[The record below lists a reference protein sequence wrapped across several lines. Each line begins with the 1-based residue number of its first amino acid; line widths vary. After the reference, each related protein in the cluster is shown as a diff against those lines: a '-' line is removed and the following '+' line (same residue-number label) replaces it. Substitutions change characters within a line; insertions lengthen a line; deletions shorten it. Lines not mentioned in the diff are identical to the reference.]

1 MNRGVSWQHR
11 LPHGVSGFRET
22 SEGFSASV
30 PVLTDEEGFFGREC
44 PACERFFKLREDQW
58 LALPDEVTTTC
69 PYCGRESADPS
80 DFSTQ
85 QQLERARSAGM
96 AIAQQYVHDAIR
108 ETFGRLQTPRLRP
121 GQSGIQITVSNSPP
135 PPIGSLLCYVE
146 EQVRRTITCDNC
158 QTVYGVYGATAFCP
172 ICGPRAAADTVL
184 EAIERGRHAL
194 ALEDALPEDLREQ
207 ARADG
212 VFDKAAADAVKET
225 VTLFEVFTRDQFI
238 SRVPEHEA
246 IVKDKG
252 RGVFQRIDDVDTLF
266 VDHVGTAISALVE
279 DDVWTRLQTVFQQ
292 RHVLVHQQ
300 GIVDQQ
306 YVDRVPHALQQVG
319 QRLVLGRQDAGRA
332 LDALE
337 VVVRAVGGLRA

>member
-1 MNRGVSWQHR
+1 
-11 LPHGVSGFRET
+11 VSGFRET
-22 SEGFSASV
+22 SQGFSVSV

-58 LALPDEVTTTC
+58 LALPDDVTTTC
-69 PYCGRESADPS
+69 PYCGHESIDPS
-80 DFSTQ
+80 DFTTQ

-96 AIAQQYVHDAIR
+96 AIAEQYVHKAIR
-108 ETFGRLQTPRLRP
+108 ETFGGLQTPRLRP
-121 GQSGIQITVSNSPP
+121 GQSGVQITVSNSPP
-135 PPIGSLLCYVE
+135 PPVGSLLSYVE

-158 QTVYGVYGATAFCP
+158 QTQYGVYGATAFCP

-184 EAIERGRHAL
+184 EAIERGKRAL

-238 SRVPEHEA
+238 SRVAGHEA
-246 IVKDKG
+246 IVKKKG
-252 RGVFQRIDDVDTLF
+252 HGVFQRIDDIDALF
-266 VDHVGTAISALVE
+266 VEHVGTAISALVE
-279 DDVWTRLQTVFQQ
+279 KDVWQRLQTVFQQ

-306 YVDRVPHALQQVG
+306 YVDRVAHARQQPG
-319 QRLVLGRQDAGRA
+319 QRLVLGRPDAEQA

-337 VVVRAVGGLRA
+337 AVVRAVGGLGA